1 LRPLAIG
8 AVPDGVKRIS
18 LGGLAQAV
26 VPVTIGFKVA
36 LTITGTV
43 QPLALA
49 IILAVQAFWWPLL
62 VLTYSGH

>member
-1 LRPLAIG
+1 
-8 AVPDGVKRIS
+8 VKRIS

>member
-18 LGGLAQAV
+18 LDEFAQALM
-26 VPVTIGFKVA
+26 PVTIGFKVA

-43 QPLALA
+43 QPLVLA
-49 IILAVQAFWWPLL
+49 IVLAVQAFWGPLL